1 MQDKL
6 KQLNNA
12 SWKKISE
19 LSAGMKIA
27 VPDIEGGFSWDEV
40 ASITPIGREE
50 VWDIEVEDVHNFI
63 GNDIFAHNTYANGG
77 PAVQADV
84 VAYDPSGNIVKA
96 GPADQPAGVMI
107 GFGENGSVS
116 YEFNGRASVKVSAEN
131 GPVKVGDRLTVSATM
146 PGFAMKM
153 TEAGQSIGL
162 ALAEFGSTASGS
174 VPAFVDLSYWAPSAD
189 AIAGSAND
197 GTASGSP
204 QVVVSS
210 SGSPTG
216 ILVALA
222 DAVLTRVQNIW
233 ASGDIIAQGIKKT
246 YFSLAETVQSQFGD
260 MSFDMGTMVSNWLT
274 RDIAVSPNI
283 PDSERAIFQS
293 NNVQAADQS
302 KVDLAENGNYL
313 ATYGVDSTR
322 GEIQLTG
329 SSEISGGEA
338 RIYFDFSFTSIISET
353 APIRV
358 IITPTTAVQG
368 QLYIDAKTPYG
379 FIVKSING
387 PGNASFDW
395 LVIARRKGFEGT
407 DVFGSTSSSSFSSPS
422 DSGSKVTPSP
432 STTPTPLPS
441 VTPTPEPTPIPS
453 ESPSPEPTLS
463 PTSSPTTT
471 PTTESAPEPTPSP
484 SSSDDS
490 SESTVTPS
498 PSTTPESTS
507 TPEPTPTPS
516 ESPSPSP
523 NPEVSESPAQ

>member
-1 MQDKL
+1 
-6 KQLNNA
+6 
-12 SWKKISE
+12 
-19 LSAGMKIA
+19 
-27 VPDIEGGFSWDEV
+27 
-40 ASITPIGREE
+40 
-50 VWDIEVEDVHNFI
+50 
-63 GNDIFAHNTYANGG
+63 
-77 PAVQADV
+77 
-84 VAYDPSGNIVKA
+84 
-96 GPADQPAGVMI
+96 
-107 GFGENGSVS
+107 
-116 YEFNGRASVKVSAEN
+116 
-131 GPVKVGDRLTVSATM
+131 
-146 PGFAMKM
+146 
-153 TEAGQSIGL
+153 
-162 ALAEFGSTASGS
+162 
-174 VPAFVDLSYWAPSAD
+174 
-189 AIAGSAND
+189 
-197 GTASGSP
+197 
-204 QVVVSS
+204 
-210 SGSPTG
+210 
-216 ILVALA
+216 
-222 DAVLTRVQNIW
+222 
-233 ASGDIIAQGIKKT
+233 DIIAQGIKKT